1 MSTLGATTVTTT
13 VHLLTGAA
21 WVGSVAFFA
30 GAVLPAARDGELDAA
45 PTESMAD
52 TLTWWSR
59 GASLLMLLTGG
70 HLAGTLYTVES
81 LTGTPRGHAVLA
93 MVVLWL
99 ALTGLVEAGR
109 GRLVR
114 GLQQKKVRQPAAE
127 SLSLYRGA
135 AIVGLLLLVDAGLLL
150 S

>member
-1 MSTLGATTVTTT
+1 MSTLGTAAAT

-21 WVGSVAFFA
+21 WVGSVVYFA
-30 GAVLPAARDGELDAA
+30 AAVLPAARDGELDAA
-45 PTESMAD
+45 PVESLAD
-52 TLTWWSR
+52 TLSWWSR
-59 GASLLMLLTGG
+59 GASVLMLLTGG
-70 HLAGTLYTVES
+70 YLAGTRYTAET
-81 LTGTPRGHAVLA
+81 LTGTPQGHAVLG

-99 ALTGLVEAGR
+99 VLTGLVEAGR

-135 AIVGLLLLVDAGLLL
+135 AIVGLLLLVDAGYLL

>member
-1 MSTLGATTVTTT
+1 MSTLGTATAT

-21 WVGSVAFFA
+21 WVGSVVYFA
-30 GAVLPAARDGELDAA
+30 GAVVPAARDGELDAA
-45 PTESMAD
+45 PVESLAD
-52 TLTWWSR
+52 TLSWWSR
-59 GASLLMLLTGG
+59 GASVVMLLTGG
-70 HLAGTLYTVES
+70 YLAGLRYTTES

-93 MVVLWL
+93 MVVLWVV
-99 ALTGLVEAGR
+99 LTGLVEAGR

-135 AIVGLLLLVDAGLLL
+135 AMIGLLLLVDAGYLLG
-150 S
+150 